1 MRGMRNRKTP
11 LTPVARELR
20 KDSTDAERRLWSL
33 LRNRTLIGCKFRRQ
47 FPIDPYV
54 VDFACVEKRLI
65 VELDGGQHVEDVE
78 RDERRTI
85 FLRNKGYAV
94 LRFWNDA
101 VFSEPDAV
109 VLTIVE
115 ALTRSELDGRFD

>member
-94 LRFWNDA
+94 LRFWND
-101 VFSEPDAV
+101 D
-109 VLTIVE
+109 VLLRTEDVLE
-115 ALTRSELDGRFD
+115 QVLGSLGAEGRPSP